1 MKYTYVH
8 GARRYAL
15 VVRMCKHECV
25 MCVGLFI
32 IVDGCVCVCGRMCA
46 RVYHV
51 FVCTMCC
58 IVHRAYV
65 YVCACGMVT
74 ISPVVAVITAA

>member
-65 YVCACGMVT
+65 YVRACGMVT